1 MRNSDFFHGDLN
13 GKNYQ
18 LNQKIRVIANHLSI
32 LKNLLFLIFIC
43 LNNQVVFSQKSQ
55 VIINLGWGELVKDND
70 VEAFKCFNEA
80 YKTAQLEKDTENTA
94 LSLLYMGICT
104 YSVSFTEG
112 LNYSMRAMEEFKKF
126 ELTSPQKALHGRS
139 KCLQLISTINS
150 RQGNYK
156 ESIRLSKEASLG
168 FPISNDTSGYL
179 GLIYN
184 SLGIAYEKLNLPD
197 SSAFFHRKAL
207 EERLVTYN
215 TTYLPVSYAAVAK
228 IEIAAGNKELS
239 WLFLNRALAIAD
251 STENRQAL
259 VNVYLGLSDWCLKF
273 SNNKSEVE
281 KNIVK
286 ANEVAMPLTD
296 RSFYLR
302 TLDALIAYKKLNGD
316 FQSALQL
323 HEKSSIVRDS
333 LYSWEK
339 QKIQKNLEVQFDV
352 SEKERLLKL
361 AKRENEVAR
370 LTNYLLWAVI
380 GFVLIIA
387 IGIIFFLR
395 RNNERNKLLLKT
407 KDALVMAIEEQKH
420 LREQQMQN
428 ELEFK
433 ESQLTAMTAQM
444 LQKNELMH
452 ELKSKLDEDKNISVD
467 SPLSKII
474 NRGQNQDK
482 DWSDFNTHF
491 ESINKNFYTR
501 LKQSYPDIS
510 PNDLKICA
518 LIKLNLSIKE
528 MAAILNISPDSVKT
542 ARYRLRKKMQLNT
555 EDNLTDFILNLK

>member
-1 MRNSDFFHGDLN
+1 MQNSDIFYENFDAI
-13 GKNYQ
+13 NYQ
-18 LNQKIRVIANHLSI
+18 RNQRFLVIGKHFSI
-32 LKNLLFLIFIC
+32 LRNLLVLIFIC
-43 LNNQVVFSQKSQ
+43 SISQEVFSQKSQ

-126 ELTSPQKALHGRS
+126 ELTSPQKALKGRS
-139 KCLQLISTINS
+139 KCLQLVSTINS
-150 RQGNYK
+150 RQGNYR
-156 ESIRLSKEASLG
+156 ESIRLSKEASMG
-168 FPISNDTSGYL
+168 FPEHHDTTGYL

-184 SLGIAYEKLNLPD
+184 SLGIAYEKLNLLD
-197 SSAFFHRKAL
+197 SSAYFHRKAL
-207 EERLVTYN
+207 EERLLTYN
-215 TTYLPVSYAAVAK
+215 TTYLPGSYTAVAK
-228 IEIAAGNKELS
+228 IEMMAGDKLISRQYLE
-239 WLFLNRALAIAD
+239 RAIEIAD
-251 STENRQAL
+251 STKNRQAL
-259 VNVYLGLSDWCLKF
+259 VTSYLGLSDWYLKF
-273 SNNKSEVE
+273 SNDKNEAENLILKASE
-281 KNIVK
+281 IAK
-286 ANEVAMPLTD
+286 ALSD
-296 RSFYLR
+296 RSFYLKSI
-302 TLDALIAYKKLNGD
+302 DALIAVKKSNGD
-316 FQSALQL
+316 YKSAIEL
-323 HEKSSIVRDS
+323 EEIGAIVRDS
-333 LYSWEK
+333 MYSWEK
-339 QKIQKNLEVQFDV
+339 QKIQKSLEVQFDV

-361 AKRENEVAR
+361 AQRESEIAQ

-380 GFVLIIA
+380 GFVVIIA
-387 IGIIFFLR
+387 FGIIFFLR
-395 RNNERNKLLLKT
+395 RNIEKNKLLLRT
-407 KDALVMAIEEQKH
+407 KDALVVAIEEQKH

-444 LQKNELMH
+444 LQKSELMQ
-452 ELKSKLDEDKNISVD
+452 ELKSKLDEDKNISID
-467 SPLSKII
+467 SPVSKII
-474 NRGQNQDK
+474 SRSQNQDK

-501 LKQSYPDIS
+501 LKQNYPEIS

-518 LIKLNLSIKE
+518 LIKLNMSIKE